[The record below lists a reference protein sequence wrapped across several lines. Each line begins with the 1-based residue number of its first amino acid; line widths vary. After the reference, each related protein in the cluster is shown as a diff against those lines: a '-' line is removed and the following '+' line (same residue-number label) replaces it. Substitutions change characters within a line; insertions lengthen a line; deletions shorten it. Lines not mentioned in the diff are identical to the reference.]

1 MSVNAKMTAI
11 ADAIRGK
18 TGGTSP
24 LTLDQMAAQ
33 ITSIASGGDGLVY
46 DMGEFVLDADVAG
59 IQTSNGIPHQLGE
72 MPDFV
77 LIWTDDFADLS
88 AENVNPYGHNVSLGY
103 CWLNGLFG
111 MTQRLSS
118 TANSDN
124 GIFVGFYVGGGASYS
139 LGVTAPTSASYMM
152 REELKPN
159 AEKIALAQLSSTAQ
173 KWKAGVTYK
182 YFVSKAWWNVGGVAN
197 AK

>member
-11 ADAIRGK
+11 ADAIRGQ

-24 LTLDQMAAQ
+24 LNLDQMAAQ
-33 ITSIASGGDGLVY
+33 IASIASGGGGLVY
-46 DMGEFVLDADVAG
+46 DMGEFVLDADVSYLIPA
-59 IQTSNGIPHQLGE
+59 NGLPHQLGE

-118 TANSDN
+118 AANSDD
-124 GIFVGFYVGGGASYS
+124 GIFVGFNLASGAYP
-139 LGVTAPTSASYMM
+139 LGVIAPTSASYMM
-152 REELKPN
+152 KEEVKPN
-159 AEKIALAQLSSTAQ
+159 AEKIALAQLANTAQ
-173 KWKAGVTYK
+173 KWKAGVTYR